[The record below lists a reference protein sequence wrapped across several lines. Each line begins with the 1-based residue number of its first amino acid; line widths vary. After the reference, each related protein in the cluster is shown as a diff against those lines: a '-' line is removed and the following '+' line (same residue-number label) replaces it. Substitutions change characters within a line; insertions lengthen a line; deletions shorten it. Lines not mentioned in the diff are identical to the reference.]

1 MSETVTSSSNFLQIN
16 TKSLIQR
23 QSTGRAS
30 APTPSVK
37 RTERPKY
44 PPPWD
49 ARPRGSRRFVRVTQG
64 ERGHPTSSLGNI
76 MMMSS
81 RERGGLCHS
90 NEGRAESSVN
100 RPWRPCGVI
109 RRLAMKARAGS
120 SRVPSESVLTVF
132 IKGIQNHRPEGHSR
146 EVGHEG
152 GRCRSCKPV
161 EQTVMKE

>member
-1 MSETVTSSSNFLQIN
+1 VCKIGSRLRAQYFLSRRSCFFAEEDPGLTSSNFLQIN

-44 PPPWD
+44 PPPRG
-49 ARPRGSRRFVRVTQG
+49 ARAQGSRRFVRVTQG

-76 MMMSS
+76 MMMAS

-120 SRVPSESVLTVF
+120 CL
-132 IKGIQNHRPEGHSR
+132 
-146 EVGHEG
+146 
-152 GRCRSCKPV
+152 V
-161 EQTVMKE
+161 ECSNRDF